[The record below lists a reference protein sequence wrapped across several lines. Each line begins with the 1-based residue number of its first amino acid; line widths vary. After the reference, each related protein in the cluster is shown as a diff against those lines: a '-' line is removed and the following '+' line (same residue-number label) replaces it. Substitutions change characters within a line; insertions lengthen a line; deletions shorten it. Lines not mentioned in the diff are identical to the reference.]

1 MKKALSVLL
10 IAAAVFGFYGSAV
23 SVNDIL
29 ACKDYW
35 EEAGEKSTADMN
47 KLEDGLN
54 QLKDNEQAYLDG
66 KDQVAEGEQT
76 LADGEAQY
84 AQGLADYAAA
94 PGKLADAR
102 AQIAAGEAELAQGYA
117 DYAAAPKSLSD
128 LDTLIAGLKSA
139 DYAFNVAGPDG
150 GTCWKDGFE
159 HKVSKKVLQDM
170 AAGKETS
177 DSPGL
182 KQAREFLTQVV
193 EQKKDMLDAAAT
205 MGGMKSSLS
214 KKILK
219 AHTYTQFKEALSSG
233 IKPLAAAATKLE
245 GLSGTVTQ
253 AVAAKQSEFAKAK
266 DALAVPAAYRPNVAA
281 QLKDVMD
288 GVDTVVGLGIDA
300 STSVDQ
306 LEAMIPGLPAPYQ
319 AKVQDLVDGIRA
331 NDLGSTLKEAK
342 ETATAGYALYS
353 DPQATVAA
361 GINAALAQLGGADS
375 LSMVKSLDEDLY
387 NTLTKDIGIL
397 TQQVTVPDSVF
408 SATIDQFAT
417 DMTALAGALKEAAAV
432 AESTS
437 GTFQTWCDGF
447 DQLDAGQKMLG
458 LGTNLDDTGLR
469 FAFQSMLTNKTL
481 KTAIQQNAPSL
492 IPMIRLFSYPTVLP
506 VETFDH
512 FDSDMQTI
520 TGSLIPA
527 LIPILQGV
535 KAEGEK
541 SYREAPSKLAAGE
554 AALADGKRQYA
565 EGLASYEAA
574 PAQLA
579 EAEQMLADGR
589 AQLEDGKA
597 QLAQYEDGEQ
607 QVRDGLATLFNT
619 EADLDLESI
628 ADRLGGD
635 GDFDNGDDHLELDEG
650 LAAVEVGRGY
660 QADDGVL
667 ITKEITSRAV
677 GTAGLLGAGVLGV
690 LAAILSFLKKNKGAG
705 ISALVAAAAGAFG
718 AAYGSGAGTYFSD
731 IAGSNVGSMA
741 WIAAGVVGGVALIHA
756 IVHLAS
762 PKNA

>member
-233 IKPLAAAATKLE
+233 ISPLAKAATELNT
-245 GLSGTVTQ
+245 LSGKASA
-253 AVAAKQSEFAKAK
+253 AVSAKADAFTSAK
-266 DALAVPAAYRPNVAA
+266 EALA
-281 QLKDVMD
+281 DD
-288 GVDTVVGLGIDA
+288 
-300 STSVDQ
+300 
-306 LEAMIPGLPAPYQ
+306 
-319 AKVQDLVDGIRA
+319 
-331 NDLGSTLKEAK
+331 GSTLALLKTLQAGLAKLNAAGYGSVNVSSLPDAIPDGQGGTTDLKTLKATCAAKGWGPTVDKAK
-342 ETATAGYALYS
+342 ESVDEGVTLYTA
-353 DPQATVAA
+353 PKQVVAA
-361 GINAALAQLGGADS
+361 GINAAMEELGGADS
-375 LSMVKSLDEDLY
+375 LSMVKSLDENLY
-387 NTLTKDIGIL
+387 NSLAQDLAIL
-397 TQQVTVPDSVF
+397 TLQVDVSNEVF
-408 SATIDQFAT
+408 SATIDQFAA
-417 DMTALAGALKEAAAV
+417 DMTTLASALKAAAKV

-512 FDSDMQTI
+512 FDRDMTTI
-520 TGSLIPA
+520 TGTLIPA
-527 LIPILQGV
+527 LLPILQGV

-541 SYREAPSKLAAGE
+541 SYREAPGKLAAGE

-635 GDFDNGDDHLELDEG
+635 GDFDNGDDHLDLDEG
-650 LAAVEVGRGY
+650 LAAVDVGRGY

-667 ITKEITSRAV
+667 ITKEIMARAV
-677 GTAGLLGAGVLGV
+677 GTAGLLGAGVLAV

-705 ISALVAAAAGAFG
+705 IAAILAAAAGAFG

>member
-66 KDQVAEGEQT
+66 KDQVAEGEQA

-84 AQGLADYAAA
+84 EQGLADYAAA
-94 PGKLADAR
+94 PAKLADAR

-117 DYAAAPKSLSD
+117 DYADAPESLAK
-128 LDTLIAGLKSA
+128 LDKLIKGLKSA
-139 DYAFNVAGPDG
+139 DYAFNVEGPDG
-150 GTCWKDGFE
+150 GPCWKEGFE

-233 IKPLAAAATKLE
+233 IKPLATAATKLE
-245 GLSGTVTQ
+245 GMSGTVKE
-253 AVAAKQSEFAKAK
+253 AVAENAEGFEKAK
-266 DALAVPAAYRPNVAA
+266 GALAMPAAQREGFADKLNE
-281 QLKDVMD
+281 LL
-288 GVDTVVGLGIDA
+288 GGIDLVLGMNVPE
-300 STSVDQ
+300 STTIDQ
-306 LEAMIPGLPAPYQ
+306 LEAMIPSLPEGYQ
-319 AKVQDLVDGIRA
+319 TKVQNMVAGIRGYK
-331 NDLGSTLKEAK
+331 LGDTLKEAK
-342 ETATAGYALYS
+342 ANATAGYPLYS
-353 DPQATVAA
+353 DPKAVITA
-361 GINAALAQLGGADS
+361 GINDALAGLGGTSS
-375 LSMVKSLDEDLY
+375 LGMVESLDKDLY
-387 NTLTKDIGIL
+387 DSLTKDIAIL
-397 TQQVTVPDSVF
+397 TQQVTVDDPTF
-408 SATIDQFAT
+408 SATIDQFAA
-417 DMTALAGALKEAAAV
+417 DMTTLAGALKAAAEV
-432 AESTS
+432 ADSTS

-447 DQLDAGQKMLG
+447 DQLDAGQRMLG

-512 FDSDMQTI
+512 FDSDMHTI
-520 TGSLIPA
+520 TDTLIPA
-527 LIPILQGV
+527 LLPILQGV

-541 SYREAPSKLAAGE
+541 SYREAPGKLAAGE

-635 GDFDNGDDHLELDEG
+635 GDFDNGDDHLDLDEG
-650 LAAVEVGRGY
+650 LAAVDVGRGY

-667 ITKEITSRAV
+667 ITKEIMARAV
-677 GTAGLLGAGVLGV
+677 GTAGLLGAGVLAV

-705 ISALVAAAAGAFG
+705 IAAILAAAAGAFG

-756 IVHLAS
+756 IVHFAS